1 MQVELVMLDPYVR
14 QAFTPDGKV
23 CVLLFDVCGRP
34 VLTHTLQGAFTTTI
48 HVPDVYG
55 VFKFVVDYRRKGWSI
70 IHIEEQVPIRP
81 YRHNEYERFL
91 LAAYPYYTTGFSMM
105 VGFFVL
111 GFFVLYSK

>member
-1 MQVELVMLDPYVR
+1 MLWNVDSHTR
-14 QAFTPDGKV
+14 QNPQ
-23 CVLLFDVCGRP
+23 
-34 VLTHTLQGAFTTTI
+34 HQGTFATNI

-55 VFKFVVDYRRKGWSI
+55 VFKFVIDYRRKGWST
-70 IHIEEQVPIRP
+70 IHLEEQVPIRP